1 MLGVGSLVDEP
12 TVPVETALK
21 VKSYKF
27 EKVANFRN
35 IALFAT
41 ALSIV
46 FQGSY
51 LSAISPVL
59 LSYMSLQD
67 AIFKTALIT
76 PVLGIFLGTII
87 NLIENFE
94 TRLDAGDGYQGS
106 EAQLNVRGFWYITG
120 TLITILLAYCSYNIF
135 VVKEPIADQL
145 VWLKIAGSLFALP
158 CFAYIL
164 SHYLWQLAV
173 VRHDAEKKGIIASRN
188 LTNLVFFGVFGA
200 LSLGV
205 LSGLTKSGTP
215 CKVTVGETMLE
226 ARFLVSL
233 SNITVF
239 KMFDEVVIIN
249 SSQIDQMICGY
260 RPSSKEPDSKAI

>member
-1 MLGVGSLVDEP
+1 MLDEP
-12 TVPVETALK
+12 TVPVKTAIQE
-21 VKSYKF
+21 KSYKF
-27 EKVANFRN
+27 EKIANFRN

-41 ALSIV
+41 ALSIL

-51 LSAISPVL
+51 LRAISPVL

-67 AIFKTALIT
+67 TIFKTALIL
-76 PVLGIFLGTII
+76 PVLGAILGTII
-87 NLIENFE
+87 NYIENFE

-106 EAQLNVRGFWYITG
+106 EAQLSVRFFWYITG
-120 TLITILLAYCSYNIF
+120 VLFAIILAYCSYNIF
-135 VVKEPIADQL
+135 VVEEPIADQL
-145 VWLKIAGSLFALP
+145 VWLKAAGSLFAMP
-158 CFAYIL
+158 FFAYIL

-188 LTNLVFFGVFGA
+188 LTNLVFFGIFGA
-200 LSLGV
+200 LLLGAI
-205 LSGLTKSGTP
+205 SGFMKSGTP
-215 CKVTVGETMLE
+215 CKVTVGETVHE

-239 KMFDEVVIIN
+239 KISDQVVIIN

-260 RPSSKEPDSKAI
+260 RPSSKDAGGKAI